1 VLRRL
6 DGEDRRGLRPH
17 RAVRREARALIEWE
31 RAFEKALAAGDPL
44 LASDILRR
52 TGQRGWVKKAEYS
65 RAAALVRA
73 QSASSFV
80 RRDWATRLIQHPRRV
95 DKELAAMILR
105 PLITT
110 HRGDVERS
118 IHRLARDDDWEV
130 RETAA
135 SLLGDALERAFS
147 DYLKPAQAWIAGGD
161 TRLRRAVIVAAK
173 YAARSR
179 HPERAETLLDL
190 IEPALSDHDEYVRR
204 NLGPFAIGDQL
215 LRSYPDATFARL
227 ERWARDPDE
236 NVRWNVAATFTSASG
251 ARVAERGFGIL
262 AFLASDTRPFVTRA
276 VSAAVRNILKRRPE
290 LRDAVAEWDG
300 GTRAAIQSALQASP
314 PAGASAEASA

>member
-1 VLRRL
+1 
-6 DGEDRRGLRPH
+6 
-17 RAVRREARALIEWE
+17 
-31 RAFEKALAAGDPL
+31 
-44 LASDILRR
+44 
-52 TGQRGWVKKAEYS
+52 VKKAEYS
-65 RAAALVRA
+65 KAAAIVRA
-73 QSASSFV
+73 QSASSMV

-95 DKELAAMILR
+95 DKELAAVILR

-110 HRGDVERS
+110 HRGDLERS

-135 SLLGDALERAFS
+135 SLLGDALERSFAE
-147 DYLKPAQAWIAGGD
+147 YLGPAQAWVAGGD
-161 TRLRRAVIVAAK
+161 ARLRRAVVVAAK
-173 YAARSR
+173 YAARTR
-179 HPERAETLLDL
+179 HPERAEALLDL

-251 ARVAERGFGIL
+251 ARVAERGFGML
-262 AFLASDTRPFVTRA
+262 AFLAADTRPFVTRA
-276 VSAAVRNILKRRPE
+276 VSAAIRNILKRRPE

-300 GTRAAIQSALQASP
+300 GTRSAIQHGLGTGA
-314 PAGASAEASA
+314 PAAAEARV